1 MAGVAPPEV
10 LCVDRD
16 CCGNTLLR
24 GMFEEREQM
33 TIRLDLWHFMRRFA
47 VGCTTD
53 FHQLYA
59 TFMSRLSH
67 CIFMWDQVDLTTL
80 KKAKRAELEADQKPS
95 S

>member
-24 GMFEEREQM
+24 GMFEEWEQM

-53 FHQLYA
+53 FSPVVCHIYESSQPLYFHVGPGRPDDPEEGEA
-59 TFMSRLSH
+59 
-67 CIFMWDQVDLTTL
+67 C
-80 KKAKRAELEADQKPS
+80 RARS
-95 S
+95 